1 MGVLVGMARKQRA
14 LTIDFL
20 TGGDDQ
26 LARCE
31 EETRKHVLGRLV
43 TNALLCRAG
52 LRLLADQ
59 SPDDFL
65 AAVQR
70 QLAVEYRRHGLP
82 DDDPDPGKEGES
94 VPGAA

>member
-1 MGVLVGMARKQRA
+1 MARKQRA

-31 EETRKHVLGRLV
+31 AETRKHVLGRLV
-43 TNALLCRAG
+43 TNSLLCRAA

-59 SPDDFL
+59 EPKAFL

-82 DDDPDPGKEGES
+82 PEDDPGGEAEELTG
-94 VPGAA
+94 VA